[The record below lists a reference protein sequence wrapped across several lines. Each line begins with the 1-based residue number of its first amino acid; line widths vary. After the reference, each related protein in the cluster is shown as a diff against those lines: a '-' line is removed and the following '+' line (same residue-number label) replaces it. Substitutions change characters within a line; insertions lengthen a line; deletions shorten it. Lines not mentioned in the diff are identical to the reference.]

1 MNIHELIRKS
11 TILAYER
18 PLEYLFLWS
27 NLIPLLAVPE
37 KVRSEVK
44 ILDVG
49 GAESLLSKTLAELGF
64 DTYVIDINDVD
75 AGKAKFI
82 KANIFDYDFPENM
95 FNIIISISTIE
106 HVGLPCYGQT
116 IHDRDGDIKTMHKI
130 YKWLAPEGIAIITLP
145 YGKQQRYPP
154 SFARIYD
161 ENTLKNRILISQM
174 EIIRKE
180 YICCDGV
187 WRQASESE
195 AKNYDAAVLLLL
207 RKSF

>member
-1 MNIHELIRKS
+1 
-11 TILAYER
+11 
-18 PLEYLFLWS
+18 
-27 NLIPLLAVPE
+27 LLAIPE

-44 ILDVG
+44 ILDIG
-49 GAESLLSKTLAELGF
+49 GAGSLLSKTLAELGF

-82 KANIFDYDFPENM
+82 KANIFDYDFPENT

-106 HVGLPCYGQT
+106 HVGLSCYGQT
-116 IHDRDGDIKTMHKI
+116 IHDQDGDIKTMHKI

-145 YGKQQRYPP
+145 YGKPHHPP
-154 SFARIYD
+154 SFERVYD

-174 EIIRKE
+174 EIIKKE
-180 YICCDGV
+180 YICCNGA
-187 WRQASESE
+187 WRQASEPE
-195 AKNYDAAVLLLL
+195 AKNYDAVVLLLL